1 MCSYTDSP
9 NWIKQ
14 KKATIN
20 LKNKMFPI
28 CNNCCIKWWKIE
40 SHPGRVSSI
49 KPLINKYKW
58 SGINNR
64 SKIDDWKTFEKNNP
78 TIALNILYIKEK
90 QIWTSYNSKINS
102 NCEKQMILL
111 MIPNKE
117 KKGWSCSKKIICI
130 LHEITSKLKG
140 DFYCL
145 KYLKNKLKSREK
157 VHKNNGK
164 M

>member
-1 MCSYTDSP
+1 
-9 NWIKQ
+9 
-14 KKATIN
+14 
-20 LKNKMFPI
+20 
-28 CNNCCIKWWKIE
+28 
-40 SHPGRVSSI
+40 
-49 KPLINKYKW
+49 
-58 SGINNR
+58 
-64 SKIDDWKTFEKNNP
+64 
-78 TIALNILYIKEK
+78 
-90 QIWTSYNSKINS
+90 
-102 NCEKQMILL
+102 

-130 LHEITSKLKG
+130 LHETTSKLKG